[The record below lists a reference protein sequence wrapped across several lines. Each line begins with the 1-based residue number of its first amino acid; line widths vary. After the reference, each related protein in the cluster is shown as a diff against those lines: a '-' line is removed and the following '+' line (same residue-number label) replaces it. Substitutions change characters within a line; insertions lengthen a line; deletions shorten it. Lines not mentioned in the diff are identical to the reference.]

1 MATFA
6 QRVKSLR
13 KQSDMTQEEVADR
26 LNVTKQTISQYE
38 RGLRRPDMESLEE
51 ISELFNVSTD
61 YLLGKSDITIQ
72 IVDEEDLAILRDK
85 QFRLLY
91 YYYTLL
97 NHEGMKKLADY
108 IEDLNPKYF
117 KDKEPDQ

>member
-6 QRVKSLR
+6 ERIRALR

-51 ISELFNVSTD
+51 ISEFFNVSTD

-85 QFRLLY
+85 QFRRLFAY
-91 YYYTLL
+91 YSALTPD
-97 NHEGMKKLADY
+97 GMKKLAEY

-117 KDKEPDQ
+117 KKETDQ